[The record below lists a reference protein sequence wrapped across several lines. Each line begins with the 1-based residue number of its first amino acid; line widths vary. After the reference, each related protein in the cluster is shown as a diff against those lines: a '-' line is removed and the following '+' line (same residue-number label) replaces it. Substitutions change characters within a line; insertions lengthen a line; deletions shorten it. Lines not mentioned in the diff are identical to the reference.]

1 MCLQPDSVKRNSSH
15 CCNIKVGLLSLLPT
29 RNRLVC
35 APPQPPGLV
44 MRILSGHNSAQTQ
57 RQPQGFDTLR
67 PSTLPHK
74 LHNPLT
80 RTLSPPSALLQILHI
95 STSANKD
102 NFNHGKPTKP
112 TQYQLQGDSP
122 ACMGSSARIV
132 PSCTPTVIASFQDN

>member
-1 MCLQPDSVKRNSSH
+1 MIMCLQPDSVKRNSSH
-15 CCNIKVGLLSLLPT
+15 RCDIKASLVSLLHT

-35 APPQPPGLV
+35 APPQPPGPV

-80 RTLSPPSALLQILHI
+80 RTLSPPSALLQILHM

-102 NFNHGKPTKP
+102 NFYHGKPTNPKL
-112 TQYQLQGDSP
+112 TNNSRTIHLP
-122 ACMGSSARIV
+122 AWRVLLESVLPAHQ
-132 PSCTPTVIASFQDN
+132 P